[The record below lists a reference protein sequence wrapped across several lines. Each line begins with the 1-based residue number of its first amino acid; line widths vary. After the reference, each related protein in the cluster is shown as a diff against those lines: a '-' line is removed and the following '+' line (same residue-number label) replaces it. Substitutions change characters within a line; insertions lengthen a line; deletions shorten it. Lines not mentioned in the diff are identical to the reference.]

1 VIEANPAAYNQLI
14 NDDGTLM
21 AEKISRDT
29 VDYWDGVVSKKDMQG
44 LIPTSQ
50 AEADR
55 KAQAIKDEVT
65 KVDIEAEEGIQKTVD
80 DLEIEPPLTVDQ
92 YVIDTGT
99 RALAN
104 TCRINSLEQKFAAG
118 LIEEVLQVAE
128 GELELVDE
136 MLRNQVYVHVFHF
149 PAAQLLTFPD
159 GSLSKRRHQKAN
171 GPISNVA
178 TAYDHAIVSAWLL
191 LPVHM

>member
-99 RALAN
+99 RLW
-104 TCRINSLEQKFAAG
+104 
-118 LIEEVLQVAE
+118 LIRAE
-128 GELELVDE
+128 SI
-136 MLRNQVYVHVFHF
+136 
-149 PAAQLLTFPD
+149 P
-159 GSLSKRRHQKAN
+159 
-171 GPISNVA
+171 
-178 TAYDHAIVSAWLL
+178 
-191 LPVHM
+191 